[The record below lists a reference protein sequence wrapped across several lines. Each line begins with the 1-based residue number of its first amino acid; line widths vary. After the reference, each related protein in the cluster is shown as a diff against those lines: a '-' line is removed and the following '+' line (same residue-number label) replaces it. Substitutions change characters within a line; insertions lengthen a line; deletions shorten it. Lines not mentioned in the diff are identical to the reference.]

1 MSTKNEIIS
10 ETLDYKLI
18 DLQSDFGG
26 NLGLYIGASMLY
38 LYDISIYFMQII
50 ITKLKSKFG
59 SCRNIDE
66 LKPEPDEFGDL
77 DQSSQLTN
85 KTTSTSIGIPSS
97 ENSKI
102 LSNIQEQLQKLDN
115 KINTLENKI
124 QVDLSIM
131 RKKNR
136 K

>member
-1 MSTKNEIIS
+1 
-10 ETLDYKLI
+10 
-18 DLQSDFGG
+18 
-26 NLGLYIGASMLY
+26 MLY
-38 LYDISIYFMQII
+38 LYDISIYFIQII

-59 SCRNIDE
+59 SSKKIEE
-66 LKPEPDEFGDL
+66 LKSEPVEVRCL
-77 DQSSQLTN
+77 EKKMNDQRFQLTR
-85 KTTSTSIGIPSS
+85 KTTSTSIKISSS

-102 LSNIQEQLQKLDN
+102 LYNIQEQLQKLDS

-124 QVDLSIM
+124 HADLNII

>member
-1 MSTKNEIIS
+1 
-10 ETLDYKLI
+10 
-18 DLQSDFGG
+18 
-26 NLGLYIGASMLY
+26 
-38 LYDISIYFMQII
+38 MQII

-124 QVDLSIM
+124 QVDLGIM

>member
-1 MSTKNEIIS
+1 M
-10 ETLDYKLI
+10 
-18 DLQSDFGG
+18 
-26 NLGLYIGASMLY
+26 
-38 LYDISIYFMQII
+38 I

-59 SCRNIDE
+59 SSKKIEE
-66 LKPEPDEFGDL
+66 LKSEPVEVRCL
-77 DQSSQLTN
+77 EKKMNDQRFQLTR
-85 KTTSTSIGIPSS
+85 KTTSTSIKISSS

-102 LSNIQEQLQKLDN
+102 LYNIQEQLQKLDS

-124 QVDLSIM
+124 HADLNII

>member
-1 MSTKNEIIS
+1 
-10 ETLDYKLI
+10 
-18 DLQSDFGG
+18 
-26 NLGLYIGASMLY
+26 MLY
-38 LYDISIYFMQII
+38 LYDISIYFIQII

-59 SCRNIDE
+59 SSKKIEE
-66 LKPEPDEFGDL
+66 LKSEPVEVRCL
-77 DQSSQLTN
+77 EKKMNDQRFQLTR
-85 KTTSTSIGIPSS
+85 KTTSTSIKISSS

-102 LSNIQEQLQKLDN
+102 LYNIQEQLQKLDS

-124 QVDLSIM
+124 QVDLGIM